1 MQVHGHCIIYKSQ
14 DMETTQVS
22 TDRWMDKENVV
33 YIYNGKLFSHKKNVV
48 LPFATIWIDL
58 GHWAKWN
65 ISDKDKYHK
74 ISLTCEI

>member
-33 YIYNGKLFSHKKNVV
+33 YIYNGTLFDNNMK
-48 LPFATIWIDL
+48 
-58 GHWAKWN
+58 
-65 ISDKDKYHK
+65 
-74 ISLTCEI
+74 